1 MPHREDTEAAGPRTR
16 GAAARG
22 GESGSSSPHPNEESG
37 SSGTHTRSRWRS
49 RGCEAGGPAPSPVR
63 RGVRERRGTWGRSE
77 DRAGGARG
85 ARVVG
90 RRPLG
95 TVAPRG
101 WGSPGVRGP
110 SVLGVQRE
118 GSCCYCS
125 WRGGERRVGGGVHTH
140 KGRGGFCCVCP
151 RVTHDT
157 RRSWHEVPA
166 AREESSISP
175 QLVPRPG
182 ARANPWRRQQ
192 CTPSELHTKPL
203 YLLLHNAEEGK
214 QLRQEK
220 QHGGWGFF
228 WVAYR
233 ENKLA
238 HCQRARESSMFA

>member
-37 SSGTHTRSRWRS
+37 SSGTHTSEEP
-49 RGCEAGGPAPSPVR
+49 GGHAGG
-63 RGVRERRGTWGRSE
+63 
-77 DRAGGARG
+77 AGGARQE
-85 ARVVG
+85 AP
-90 RRPLG
+90 RPLLS
-95 TVAPRG
+95 AA
-101 WGSPGVRGP
+101 GS
-110 SVLGVQRE
+110 
-118 GSCCYCS
+118 GSGAAL
-125 WRGGERRVGGGVHTH
+125 GGEARTEREA
-140 KGRGGFCCVCP
+140 P
-151 RVTHDT
+151 
-157 RRSWHEVPA
+157 WHEVPA